1 MGGVVIVL
9 YKVVFLVCCV
19 VNICYDKYLCF
30 QVFFVGILVEGFFEG
45 MVELFD
51 VDLKCKGFDG
61 VVLLVGSY
69 ELYKINGVWLDINK
83 SFDELGV

>member
-1 MGGVVIVL
+1 
-9 YKVVFLVCCV
+9 
-19 VNICYDKYLCF
+19 
-30 QVFFVGILVEGFFEG
+30 